1 MAGLPRDAE
10 RAARVRGAKRAAQVI
25 DRAAR
30 MKAFKAP
37 LVERLNR
44 PFDPQMRTPGY
55 DANAIRP
62 DRIDGSQIKRL
73 GMVEVP
79 VDKIRSAQP
88 SVSVAASKAKIG
100 AASKPPQLVKR
111 PDGTWSVLDGNHT
124 ITAAR
129 AQNAQ
134 TIKAYGG
141 VIPGD
146 KGGPLGAGA
155 IKAAKSAASAYG
167 RISPALQVGGIVAA
181 GSTAFMHAREH
192 NATLG
197 EAMTSAGKAM
207 APGVVTMAGAAALA
221 RIAPAAAGALG
232 KVNPVVL
239 GGAVAYNA
247 ARGAW
252 EGYHAPAR
260 DRTWGE
266 WAKGQQPPKAG
277 VTGALKGAAFGAADT
292 LTFGIASAV
301 AGRSREVKV
310 PKDWDPISGGRPRAD
325 AAGPSVRL
333 SSADATQFS
342 RANAAYEQA
351 ARTEPQGPTRAGY
364 KDTWSDSRGRN
375 YTRHNMAVRKR
386 QGMKE
391 AA

>member
-1 MAGLPRDAE
+1 MAQPKRSAD
-10 RAARVRGAKRAAQVI
+10 RAAKVI

-30 MKAFKAP
+30 MKQFRAP
-37 LVERLNR
+37 LLERRLG
-44 PFDPQMRTPGY
+44 DPQMRTPGY

-62 DRIDGSQIKRL
+62 DRVDGSQIKRL

-79 VDKIRSAQP
+79 IDKIRTSQP
-88 SVSVAASKAKIG
+88 TVSVAHVKSKIG
-100 AASKPPQLVKR
+100 AGAGKPPQLVKGAG
-111 PDGTWSVLDGNHT
+111 GTWHVLDGNHT
-124 ITAAR
+124 ITAMR
-129 AQNAQ
+129 AQNA
-134 TIKAYGG
+134 TTVRAWGG
-141 VIPGD
+141 EMPGQVS
-146 KGGPLGAGA
+146 
-155 IKAAKSAASAYG
+155 SAAGKVSSAYS
-167 RISPALQVGGIVAA
+167 RVSPILQVGGIVAA